1 MPRNKIGGK
10 HHKHL
15 KNKDTDESHHKNLV
29 FKDELNKT
37 DYACVL
43 DVLGGGNMKVVC
55 YSDRKERLARI
66 RGAMYKKVW
75 IVKND
80 VVLVSLRDF
89 QDSKCDI
96 VLKYSKEEVESLLE
110 YKQINNTFLNIDV
123 DIEFIKDVEVEF
135 I

>member
-10 HHKHL
+10 HHKHM
-15 KNKDTDESHHKNLV
+15 KNKDTDQNLRL
-29 FKDELNKT
+29 FKDALNNT

-123 DIEFIKDVEVEF
+123 DIEFIKDVELEF